1 MRRFDWCGAMSGHK
15 QSRAELEKLWRTRLL
30 KCGAK
35 YESAV
40 AEFRK
45 VLEEQKQLGTSAG
58 GRSLAVRNALLRK
71 SLARKEYI
79 RVLRIF
85 TDLMVLGKIPE
96 ED

>member
-15 QSRAELEKLWRTRLL
+15 QSRAELEQLWRTRLL
-30 KCGAK
+30 ECGAK
-35 YESAV
+35 YESCV

-45 VLEEQKQLGTSAG
+45 VLEEQRQVGTSAG
-58 GRSLAVRNALLRK
+58 GRSIAERNALLRK
-71 SLARKEYI
+71 SVARKEYI

-85 TDLMVLGKIPE
+85 TDLLVSGKVPE